1 MKELLKT
8 ARESKNIKTRELSK
22 LLHIDQAL
30 ISKFENG
37 NRMPTA
43 EQIAKLSEALDID
56 HETLLTAWLKEKILE
71 QVASFSC
78 GEKAL
83 IMALDDL
90 KSQKTQTS
98 AAPKNSI
105 DGLIEGIELLKKKI
119 QQQKGVER
127 IQPTQNQELN
137 FIHQL
142 LQWQTHSFSPG
153 DIKIYIDHRV
163 QVQGKSLKEHMEV
176 NNTREVLRYLQL
188 LVNQG
193 FDIHEGEVITWHQML
208 FRNLG
213 HDQAGIYR
221 TTPLYQP
228 IIQVNNAE
236 ANQVN
241 DLTQKL
247 FKWYEDNKTKL
258 TPLELASSLFLKFIW
273 IQPFEESNEKMAVLL
288 FSFILLKNGYG
299 LPVLKKT
306 PELIKNV
313 EQTFETKDTTA
324 FYTYLLQ
331 QLKIQ
336 MESDLENA

>member
-71 QVASFSC
+71 QVTSFSC

-83 IMALDDL
+83 VMALDDL
-90 KSQKTQTS
+90 KSQKNQTS
-98 AAPKNSI
+98 ATPEN
-105 DGLIEGIELLKKKI
+105 LIEGLMSSIELLKKKML
-119 QQQKGVER
+119 QEKGVER

-142 LQWQTHSFSPG
+142 LQWQTHSFTP
-153 DIKIYIDHRV
+153 DEINIYIDRKV
-163 QVQGKSLKEHMEV
+163 QIQGKSMKEHLEV
-176 NNTREVLRYLQL
+176 SNTREVLRYLQL
-188 LVNQG
+188 LVDQG
-193 FDIHEGEVITWHQML
+193 FEIHEGEVITWHQML
-208 FRNLG
+208 FKNLG
-213 HDQAGIYR
+213 NDRAGSYR
-221 TTPLYQP
+221 TTPLYRP
-228 IIQVNNAE
+228 IIQIKNAE
-236 ANQVN
+236 ASQVK
-241 DLTQKL
+241 DLTQGL
-247 FKWYEDNKTKL
+247 FEWYGQNKTKL

-273 IQPFEESNEKMAVLL
+273 IHPFDESNEKMAVLL

-299 LPVLKKT
+299 LPVLERT